1 MILQRKYGK
10 YMDSK
15 IFMKDKDKALFR
27 ILLLCLGNLVL
38 GFGNAICLQTGLGAD
53 ALNVLFQGTA
63 AFLELPVG
71 TASLVASGV
80 MVAATCFLDIK
91 QLGIGTVLAPFA
103 CSFGID
109 VGMAV
114 LPACTWFPANY
125 GVMLLGV
132 CTIAL
137 GLALGI
143 YADCGKSSYDALIYG
158 VMHRTNWRYHQIRWG
173 LDLLFLAAGFLMG
186 GRMTPATV
194 IAVVVTGKIVTGFLH
209 LLNKTNILKN
219 E

>member
-15 IFMKDKDKALFR
+15 IFMKDKDKALLR
-27 ILLLCLGNLVL
+27 ILLLCLGNLIL
-38 GFGNAICLQTGLGAD
+38 GLGNAICLRTGLGAD
-53 ALNVLFQGTA
+53 PLNVLYQGTA
-63 AFLELPVG
+63 AFLDLPTG

-80 MVAATCFLDIK
+80 MVAATCFLDIR
-91 QLGIGTVLAPFA
+91 QLGIGTILAPFA
-103 CSFGID
+103 CSLGID
-109 VGMAV
+109 AGMAV
-114 LPACTWFPANY
+114 IPAITWFPVNY
-125 GVMLLGV
+125 GVMFLGL
-132 CTIAL
+132 CIIAF

-158 VMHRTNWRYHQIRWG
+158 FMHRIKWKYHQIRWG
-173 LDLLFLAAGFLMG
+173 LDLLFLITGVLLG

-219 E
+219 D